1 MTDKETKVE
10 QKETKVEGK
19 VARPER
25 VKAKVIQIATSTTN
39 TGQVLLV
46 ALMDDG
52 TMHRRIVNSDSATW
66 VEVPAI

>member
-1 MTDKETKVE
+1 MTDAKVE
-10 QKETKVEGK
+10 KKEIKFEGK
-19 VARPER
+19 ITTPER
-25 VKAKVIQIATSTTN
+25 VKPKVIQIATSTTN

-52 TMHRRIVNSDSATW
+52 SMHRRIVNSDSATW

>member
-1 MTDKETKVE
+1 MTDAKVE
-10 QKETKVEGK
+10 QKEVKVK
-19 VARPER
+19 VER
-25 VKAKVIQIATSTTN
+25 VKPKVIQISTSTTN

-52 TMHRRIVNSDSATW
+52 SMHRRIVNSDSATW

>member
-1 MTDKETKVE
+1 MTDAKVE
-10 QKETKVEGK
+10 QKEVKFEGK
-19 VARPER
+19 ITKPER
-25 VKAKVIQIATSTTN
+25 VKPKVIQIATSTTN

-52 TMHRRIVNSDSATW
+52 SMHRRIVNSDSATW

>member
-1 MTDKETKVE
+1 MTEPKVE
-10 QKETKVEGK
+10 QKEVNVKVEK
-19 VARPER
+19 
-25 VKAKVIQIATSTTN
+25 VKAKVIQISTSTTN

>member
-1 MTDKETKVE
+1 MTDAKVE
-10 QKETKVEGK
+10 KKEIKFEGK
-19 VARPER
+19 ITTPEP
-25 VKAKVIQIATSTTN
+25 KVIQIATSTTN

-52 TMHRRIVNSDSATW
+52 SMHRRIVNSDSATW

>member
-1 MTDKETKVE
+1 MTDAKVE
-10 QKETKVEGK
+10 QKEVKVK
-19 VARPER
+19 VER
-25 VKAKVIQIATSTTN
+25 VKPKVIQISTSTTN

-52 TMHRRIVNSDSATW
+52 SMHRRIVNSDSGTW

>member
-10 QKETKVEGK
+10 GK
-19 VARPER
+19 VDRPER
-25 VKAKVIQIATSTTN
+25 VRPKVIQISTSTTN

-46 ALMDDG
+46 ALMDNG